1 MTVPSADGKLL
12 LQQGFDRVAK
22 GLDAAGFKFFD
33 RPNDH
38 PTEKNFTYSHPAFFL
53 EHAERQGVLRTYLE
67 TASARK
73 DKFTLWTNA
82 MARRVV
88 RTKGH
93 VTGVEFECRSGS
105 GRSGVVNVTA
115 GIGRV
120 IVSAGTMGS
129 AKLLF
134 RSKSSDTACSDGS
147 NSDRW
152 DRSSRPVERCEKL
165 FD

>member
-1 MTVPSADGKLL
+1 
-12 LQQGFDRVAK
+12 
-22 GLDAAGFKFFD
+22 
-33 RPNDH
+33 
-38 PTEKNFTYSHPAFFL
+38 
-53 EHAERQGVLRTYLE
+53 
-67 TASARK
+67 
-73 DKFTLWTNA
+73 

-105 GRSGVVNVTA
+105 GKQGVVKVTP
-115 GIGRV
+115 GTGRV

-134 RSKSSDTACSDGS
+134 RSELLETTSSTPANNHRRNWS
-147 NSDRW
+147 N
-152 DRSSRPVERCEKL
+152 RPIECGEEL